1 MIISMLKN
9 PNEDFQKVI
18 GLIEE
23 KLKQSEEKYRTL
35 IEGLTQTEIG
45 VDIIDLN
52 HNVIYQNDFLK
63 SRFGEHNGRKC
74 YEHYLERENSCKI
87 CPMEKAINTNK
98 VEKETIITPENRIYE
113 ITSAP
118 LPDKDGKVDRAA
130 EVIID
135 ITERRQVEA
144 DLKREKLFIE
154 EALNAQ
160 RDTFFV
166 FEPSSGKA
174 IRWNKAF
181 RVISGYSDEE
191 ILAMR
196 APDSYYDE
204 KSLQRAAEATRII
217 EEKSTSYVNMDL
229 ITKDGNS
236 IPFEYIGS
244 NITDEE
250 GNLKYIVSVG
260 RDITDRKKAEQI
272 IKESEFNLKKAQEM
286 AHIGYWKL
294 NPVTEEVSGSDEF
307 FNIFE
312 LTSEEASLNAFAEVV
327 HPDDR
332 EYDFY
337 HIQRGMEKGI
347 PWDIE
352 HRLICKNGTEK
363 WIHAIGN
370 PIRDENGKVTSILG
384 TIQDVTERTKAEKK
398 LRESE
403 EKYRSLFENSPVA
416 LMDQDF
422 SEMKKYVDHLKATGI
437 KDFKKYFEDNPKE
450 VIKFITKVKLIDVNR
465 KTLEVYKFS
474 TKEHFISRMN
484 KLGEGLENKMTEEIF
499 LDNKSEILALING
512 DTMYESEI
520 SSTTS
525 LGDNMNLYAKTSIV
539 SGFESTW
546 SKVIVSI
553 LDITDQ
559 KNAEKNLRESEEKY
573 RNLVET
579 SSMGLLEIDNVS
591 KNLKYINPRL
601 LEILEYN
608 EDEFLKFDNF
618 DRFIHPEDL
627 KEILDSSKE
636 RKIEFRIFNKSGK
649 VKWLSGDRLHYYDE
663 NGNLDTVRLWLQD
676 ITEKKEL
683 EQTKA
688 NLITRFSHEF
698 KTPLLSIM
706 GFTELLMIMYKDKQY
721 EELNFF
727 IGRIVEGARRLKSLI
742 DSFIET
748 SYIDE
753 KLVEINFTQV
763 TISKLVRIILNEME
777 GIITLRNHEITM
789 NIQEDLVATAD
800 KEKIRLIIS
809 NLVMNAINFT
819 PKGGKISI
827 NSNIKKDFITISV
840 KDNGIGLNKEEKSI
854 LFKPFGKIERF
865 GQGWDIVPDGM
876 GMGLYITKELVEL
889 HKGTIWAESGGRNK
903 GSTFNVKIP
912 LNLLNNK

>member
-706 GFTELLMIMYKDKQY
+706 GFTELLMIMYKDKQD